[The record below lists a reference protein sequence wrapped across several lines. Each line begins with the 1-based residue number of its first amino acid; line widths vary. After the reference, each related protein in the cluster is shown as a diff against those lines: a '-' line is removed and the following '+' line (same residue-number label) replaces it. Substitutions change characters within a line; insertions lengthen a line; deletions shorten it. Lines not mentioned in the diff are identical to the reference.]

1 MLALPAAVDQS
12 IGPGLGGFLVTFF
25 MAVALVV
32 LVRSMVKHLRKVRYS
47 PDPAQR
53 PTRQIV
59 IPNRTAADP
68 RPGATDPNLG
78 TADPSPG
85 TADPGPW
92 SAGTSADGRG
102 SPDADSPD
110 GGSSD

>member
-25 MAVALVV
+25 MAVALVL

-53 PTRQIV
+53 PTRQTV
-59 IPNRTAADP
+59 IPSWTAADP
-68 RPGATDPNLG
+68 SPG

-85 TADPGPW
+85 TADPGPR

-102 SPDADSPD
+102 SPDGGSTD